1 MGQAIACGRLDQ
13 LQLEGL
19 AAERLTV
26 FPSGLAILIAIFE
39 TLDIEHDPGG
49 WCPAEGLIYGL
60 LGNNH
65 DCDARDRTA
74 DSLISRYQL
83 DKEHA
88 ERVRDTAIEA
98 FTQLQPAW
106 RLSKRY
112 GRPILRYAAL
122 LHEIGLCIE
131 YKKAPQH
138 AAIIDNIDMPGF
150 TPRRRSC
157 CRPCCSTSGMNSSWS
172 RWRNRAP
179 SPVARRSGWPAS
191 CASPSSSAC
200 AGPRALCPGSCCKPM
215 KMP

>member
-1 MGQAIACGRLDQ
+1 M
-13 LQLEGL
+13 
-19 AAERLTV
+19 

-39 TLDIEHDPGG
+39 TLGIESMTLAGG
-49 WCPAEGLIYGL
+49 ALREGLIYGL

-88 ERVRDTAIEA
+88 ERVRDTAVLA

-138 AAIIDNIDMPGF
+138 AAYIIDNIDMPGF
-150 TPRRRSC
+150 ARAEEAAVGPAVQPAGRLQAGA
-157 CRPCCSTSGMNSSWS
+157 PWK
-172 RWRNRAP
+172 NRAP

-191 CASPSSSAC
+191 CAS
-200 AGPRALCPGSCCKPM
+200 R
-215 KMP
+215 